1 MRESKGRAPHVFLL
15 LGGLI
20 LLAAAL
26 TWLIPAGS
34 YDRVLDEATGQTVV
48 VPDSFTLT
56 EPTPVAPWLLPR
68 LLFEALSTGPA
79 PKLISF
85 VFFLSGAFEI
95 ILESGA
101 VAGLCGWVVGRFRH
115 RRGWLVPLFVG
126 VFSLFGFT
134 MGLTTASIIFVPL
147 GMAAARSLG
156 YDARTGMAMVMLGTN
171 AGFAAGGYN
180 PFSVGI
186 AQAIAELPLYS
197 GVWLRW
203 QIGRAHV

>member
-1 MRESKGRAPHVFLL
+1 M
-15 LGGLI
+15 
-20 LLAAAL
+20 
-26 TWLIPAGS
+26 
-34 YDRVLDEATGQTVV
+34 LDEATGQTVV

-186 AQAIAELPLYS
+186 AQAIAELCIPGYGCGGCCWRCWWRLQAPISCAGRS
-197 GVWLRW
+197 GPGRTGRKFSRSNLGLLRA
-203 QIGRAHV
+203 RA